1 MFWIVAALLTAAVL
15 FIILGV
21 NKGGW
26 RLCKKQIFAV
36 FGALWLLGGCIA
48 QVPTGHTGILTTFG
62 RVENTTLEAGLHFKM
77 PYQQVIAMDNR
88 TQKQQLE
95 LLCFSS
101 DIQEISISYSI
112 NYQIQKSNAQTIYK
126 TIGKDYYHVVMEPR
140 IQDAVKSVMAKYTAE
155 SLIEQRDSLS
165 AKITD
170 ILVDELSIYNIEV
183 INTAIENM
191 DFSDAFTQAVED
203 KQVAQQQLLKA
214 QTEQEQRTMEQ
225 KAEAERKQISATA
238 DANIAVIQAEA
249 DKEVLRIQADAAEYA
264 GQKDAAVNE
273 ALAKSLNELLNEYYT
288 IKQWDGKL
296 PEYLVQGVDSVSPI
310 LGSVNTN
317 GGDSGSAQ

>member
-1 MFWIVAALLTAAVL
+1 MFWIFSALLVSGIL
-15 FIILGV
+15 FVILGMHRG
-21 NKGGW
+21 KW
-26 RLCKKQIFAV
+26 KLCRRQILAA
-36 FGALWLLGGCIA
+36 FGLLLVLGGCIA

-62 RVENTTLEAGLHFKM
+62 RVEDTTLEAGLHFKL
-77 PYQQVIAMDNR
+77 PYQEVIAMDNR

-112 NYQIQKSNAQTIYK
+112 NYQIKKSNAQTIYK
-126 TIGKDYYHVVMEPR
+126 NIGKDYYRVVMEPR

-155 SLIEQRDSLS
+155 SLIEQRDTLS
-165 AKITD
+165 VKITE
-170 ILVDELSIYNIEV
+170 ILEDELSIYDIEV

-214 QTEQEQRTMEQ
+214 QTEQEQLTMEQ
-225 KAEAERKQISATA
+225 RAEAERKEIIAKA
-238 DANIAVIQAEA
+238 DADIAVIQAEA

-296 PEYLVQGVDSVSPI
+296 PEYLVQGIDSVSPI
-310 LGSVNTN
+310 LGSVTTEPAN
-317 GGDSGSAQ
+317 